1 MDKKKRLKELNDFV
15 GNDKVIFLRNLID
28 DIVYMEER
36 LEELKKLP
44 FIKVNPKNKEQQKK
58 TESSKLYLSLMA
70 QYTQDIKALSYL
82 AGKSGEEDE
91 ISPLRLYI
99 QNLNKGAK

>member
-15 GNDKVIFLRNLID
+15 GKDKAIFLHNLID
-28 DIVYMEER
+28 DIIYMEER

-44 FIKVNPKNKEQQKK
+44 FIRVNPKNNEQQKK
-58 TESSKLYLSLMA
+58 TESSKLYLSVMA
-70 QYTQDIKALSYL
+70 QYTQDLKALSYM
-82 AGKSGEEDE
+82 AGKNGEEEE

-99 QNLNKGAK
+99 KNMNKET

>member
-15 GNDKVIFLRNLID
+15 GKDKVIFLHNLID

-36 LEELKKLP
+36 LEELKELP
-44 FIKVNPKNKEQQKK
+44 FIRVNPKNKEQQKK

-70 QYTQDIKALSYL
+70 QYTQDLKALSYM
-82 AGKSGEEDE
+82 AGKTGEEED

-99 QNLNKGAK
+99 QSLNKGE

>member
-15 GNDKVIFLRNLID
+15 GKDKVIFLHNLID

-44 FIKVNPKNKEQQKK
+44 FIRVNPKNKEQQKK

-70 QYTQDIKALSYL
+70 QYTQDLKALSYM
-82 AGKSGEEDE
+82 AGKSGEEEE

-99 QNLNKGAK
+99 QSLNKGE

>member
-15 GNDKVIFLRNLID
+15 GKDKVIFLHNLID

-36 LEELKKLP
+36 LEELKELP
-44 FIKVNPKNKEQQKK
+44 FIRVNPKNKEQQKK

-70 QYTQDIKALSYL
+70 QYTQDLKALSYM
-82 AGKSGEEDE
+82 AGKTGEEEE

-99 QNLNKGAK
+99 QSLNKGE

>member
-15 GNDKVIFLRNLID
+15 GKDKVIFLHNLID
-28 DIVYMEER
+28 DIIYMEER

-44 FIKVNPKNKEQQKK
+44 FIRVNPKDKEQQKK
-58 TESSKLYLSLMA
+58 TESSKLYLSVMA
-70 QYTQDIKALSYL
+70 QYTQDLKALSYM
-82 AGKSGEEDE
+82 AGKTGEEEE

-99 QNLNKGAK
+99 QSLNKGE

>member
-1 MDKKKRLKELNDFV
+1 MDKKKRLSELSDFV
-15 GNDKVIFLRNLID
+15 GKDKVIFLKNLID
-28 DIVYMEER
+28 DIIYMEEK

-44 FIKVNPKNKEQQKK
+44 FIKVNPKNLEQQKK
-58 TESSKLYLSLMA
+58 TESSKLYLSLLA

-82 AGKSGEEDE
+82 AGKSGDEEE

-99 QNLNKGAK
+99 KNLNKES

>member
-15 GNDKVIFLRNLID
+15 GKDKVIFLHNLID
-28 DIVYMEER
+28 DIIYMEER

-44 FIKVNPKNKEQQKK
+44 FIRVNPKNKEQQKK
-58 TESSKLYLSLMA
+58 TESSKLYLSVMA
-70 QYTQDIKALSYL
+70 QYTQDLKALSYM
-82 AGKSGEEDE
+82 AGKTGEEEE

-99 QNLNKGAK
+99 QSLNKGE

>member
-15 GNDKVIFLRNLID
+15 GKDKVIFLHNLID

-44 FIKVNPKNKEQQKK
+44 FISVNPKNKKQQKK
-58 TESSKLYLSLMA
+58 TESSKLYLSVMA
-70 QYTQDIKALSYL
+70 QYTQDLKALSYM
-82 AGKSGEEDE
+82 AGKTGEEEE

-99 QNLNKGAK
+99 QSLNKGE

>member
-15 GNDKVIFLRNLID
+15 GKDKVIFLHKLID
-28 DIVYMEER
+28 DIIYMEER

-44 FIKVNPKNKEQQKK
+44 FIRVNPKNKEQQKK
-58 TESSKLYLSLMA
+58 TESSKLYLSVMA
-70 QYTQDIKALSYL
+70 QYTQDLKALSYM
-82 AGKSGEEDE
+82 AGKTGEEED

-99 QNLNKGAK
+99 QSLNKGE